1 MTAHDTASQFMT
13 NHANSDSRLTV
24 QVSHAPDES
33 GPGHFCVRKSC
44 ASFRE
49 NGNTLE
55 NAFAFPASIQP
66 QLGGENEK

>member
-1 MTAHDTASQFMT
+1 MRD
-13 NHANSDSRLTV
+13 NPDSRLTV

-33 GPGHFCVRKSC
+33 SPGHFCARKSC

-49 NGNTLE
+49 NE
-55 NAFAFPASIQP
+55 NAFANAFTFPAPIQP